1 MQRPVNVKVNLA
13 AFVPEVAGGAVL
25 ALMQVRQSRKLWIL
39 CLGHACCRPRVHG
52 GLSIEMRWWVH
63 PGETKVSR
71 LLGAAPY
78 VKRIFEICRVHLLAQ
93 RRLLARSGKAL
104 ELPGLVGAVLDQIGA
119 EGDLQPLSQYGRS
132 DEVIPSLEG
141 RHGLAGERPL
151 LALEA

>member
-52 GLSIEMRWWVH
+52 GLSIEMRWWVY
-63 PGETKVSR
+63 PGDTKR
-71 LLGAAPY
+71 PPLRGAALYAP
-78 VKRIFEICRVHLLAQ
+78 RPFEICRVHRLAQ
-93 RRLLARSGKAL
+93 HRLLARSGKAF

-119 EGDLQPLSQYGRS
+119 EGDLQPRG
-132 DEVIPSLEG
+132 
-141 RHGLAGERPL
+141 
-151 LALEA
+151 